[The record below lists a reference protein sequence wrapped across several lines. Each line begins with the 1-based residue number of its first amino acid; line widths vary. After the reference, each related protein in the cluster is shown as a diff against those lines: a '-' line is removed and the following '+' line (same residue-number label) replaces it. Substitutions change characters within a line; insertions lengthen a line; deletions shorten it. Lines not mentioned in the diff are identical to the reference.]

1 MNNALITGIELS
13 YLLAAILFI
22 IGLKQL
28 SSPLPPVKAIF
39 WLPLGC

>member
-28 SSPLPPVKAIF
+28 SSPATARQGNFLAAI
-39 WLPLGC
+39 GC